1 MNKKELIILIIVGI
15 SCFILSFIISY
26 NFKTKTKEDLLIVN
40 KYKLHYGK
48 YIGISKEY
56 DPDVKRNRETKL
68 TLELNKD
75 SYKLNDEEKKYTIE
89 DDYLVV
95 DNTKLI
101 KVEKDD
107 TLLLEI
113 GSGVEFK
120 YEK

>member
-56 DPDVKRNRETKL
+56 DPDTDKNNETKL
-68 TLELNKD
+68 TLELKKD
-75 SYKLNDEEKKYTIE
+75 SYILEGEEKKYTIK
-89 DDYLVV
+89 DNYLVA
-95 DNTKLI
+95 DNVNLI
-101 KVEKDD
+101 KVENND

-120 YEK
+120 YEE